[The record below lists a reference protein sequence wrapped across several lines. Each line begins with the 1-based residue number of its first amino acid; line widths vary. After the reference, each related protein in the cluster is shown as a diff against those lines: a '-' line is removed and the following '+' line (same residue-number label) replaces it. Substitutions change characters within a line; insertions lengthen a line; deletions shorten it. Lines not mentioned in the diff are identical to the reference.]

1 LMISLTFK
9 GYRCYEATA
18 LHEKGFFVKAE
29 KVIKKWVG
37 PTFGEGGKM
46 ESWVYMDEGS
56 DEQLRITFDQK

>member
-1 LMISLTFK
+1 MISLTFK